1 MALSG
6 VRISWLIWSGN
17 AGCPAD
23 GSVVRGDV
31 SGLFGT
37 VMGKSSPYA
46 NSTGPEN
53 SRRLPCSVEGAALL
67 AAAGEAA
74 DQPAQKKGPGARQKP
89 HDGLVHLEGLV
100 VDLQLGQL
108 FFLLP
113 QAGPGLFQGGF
124 GVYVSV
130 RRWYV
135 GLSYSKMFGIAF
147 TGAPISQVI
156 MNLFVKQALAGSEG
170 DAWRD
175 AMQML
180 GGLTLICLAAAALL
194 ARKPP
199 ERYGMEPFGGMP
211 GAVGAPQHVWSI
223 RETFTTYPIWG
234 VILTFLTSVLGEFMI
249 WTQAVSYW
257 HTDLGMPLE
266 SAAHL
271 YIIIGIVGIFSMPI
285 MGVVADKVVQRSAS
299 EASGR
304 KKMLIFGPLTGA
316 AACTLLLMQTP
327 ESSILGALSCVVF
340 AIYWAVVPGGVVGYA
355 GAVYGRATLGRIWGL
370 ATLIVMGIGPF
381 AGAFIGGYL
390 KDVSGS
396 YTYSII
402 FALGAFVASM
412 LLASSLPL
420 TTTPEKA

>member
-1 MALSG
+1 MSDTRKFYGWSVIAA
-6 VRISWLIWSGN
+6 SWL
-17 AGCPAD
+17 ALFCLFGCRATFAILKVPMSAD
-23 GSVVRGDV
+23 MGWTQAQVTLGYSFMMTCYALAAFG
-31 SGLFGT
+31 SGLILDKWGT
-37 VMGKSSPYA
+37 RPAYFLGAVLGGAGFYVTSNAHTLYAYYAAYGILTGTATGMLWVSS
-46 NSTGPEN
+46 
-53 SRRLPCSVEGAALL
+53 VI
-67 AAAGEAA
+67 
-74 DQPAQKKGPGARQKP
+74 
-89 HDGLVHLEGLV
+89 
-100 VDLQLGQL
+100 
-108 FFLLP
+108 
-113 QAGPGLFQGGF
+113 
-124 GVYVSV
+124 SV

-316 AACTLLLMQTP
+316 AACALLLMQTP

>member
-1 MALSG
+1 MSDTRKFYGWSVIAA
-6 VRISWLIWSGN
+6 SWL
-17 AGCPAD
+17 ALFCLFGCRATFAILKVPMSAD
-23 GSVVRGDV
+23 MGWTQAQVTLGYSFMMTCYALAAFG
-31 SGLFGT
+31 SGLILDKWGT
-37 VMGKSSPYA
+37 RPAYFLGAVLGGAGFYVTSNAHTLYAYYAAYGILTGTATGMLWVSS
-46 NSTGPEN
+46 
-53 SRRLPCSVEGAALL
+53 VI
-67 AAAGEAA
+67 
-74 DQPAQKKGPGARQKP
+74 
-89 HDGLVHLEGLV
+89 
-100 VDLQLGQL
+100 
-108 FFLLP
+108 
-113 QAGPGLFQGGF
+113 
-124 GVYVSV
+124 SV

-257 HTDLGMPLE
+257 HTDLGIPLE

-316 AACTLLLMQTP
+316 AACALLLMQTP

>member
-1 MALSG
+1 MSDTRKFYGWSVIAA
-6 VRISWLIWSGN
+6 SWL
-17 AGCPAD
+17 ALFCLFGCRATFAILKVPMSAD
-23 GSVVRGDV
+23 MGWTQAQITLGYSFMMTCYALAAFG
-31 SGLFGT
+31 SGLILDKWGT
-37 VMGKSSPYA
+37 RPAYFLGAVLGGAGFYVTSNAHTLYAYYAAYGILTGTATGMLWVSS
-46 NSTGPEN
+46 
-53 SRRLPCSVEGAALL
+53 VI
-67 AAAGEAA
+67 
-74 DQPAQKKGPGARQKP
+74 
-89 HDGLVHLEGLV
+89 
-100 VDLQLGQL
+100 
-108 FFLLP
+108 
-113 QAGPGLFQGGF
+113 
-124 GVYVSV
+124 SV

-199 ERYGMEPFGGMP
+199 ERYGMEPFGGMS

-316 AACTLLLMQTP
+316 AACALLLMQTP

>member
-1 MALSG
+1 MSDTRKFYGWSVIAA
-6 VRISWLIWSGN
+6 SWL
-17 AGCPAD
+17 ALFCLFGCRATFAILKVPMSAD
-23 GSVVRGDV
+23 MGWTQAQVTLGYSFMMTCYALAAFG
-31 SGLFGT
+31 SGLILDKWGT
-37 VMGKSSPYA
+37 RPAYFLGAVLGGAGFYVTSNAHTLYAYYAAYGILTGTATGMLWVSS
-46 NSTGPEN
+46 
-53 SRRLPCSVEGAALL
+53 VI
-67 AAAGEAA
+67 
-74 DQPAQKKGPGARQKP
+74 
-89 HDGLVHLEGLV
+89 
-100 VDLQLGQL
+100 
-108 FFLLP
+108 
-113 QAGPGLFQGGF
+113 
-124 GVYVSV
+124 SV

-211 GAVGAPQHVWSI
+211 SAVGAPQHVWSI

>member
-1 MALSG
+1 MSDTRKFYGWSVIAA
-6 VRISWLIWSGN
+6 SWL
-17 AGCPAD
+17 ALFCLFGCRATFAILKVPMSAD
-23 GSVVRGDV
+23 MGWTQAQVTLGYSFMMTCYALAAFG
-31 SGLFGT
+31 SGLILDKWGT
-37 VMGKSSPYA
+37 RPAYFLGAVLGGAGFYVTSNAHTLYAYYAAYGILTGTATGMLWVSS
-46 NSTGPEN
+46 
-53 SRRLPCSVEGAALL
+53 VI
-67 AAAGEAA
+67 
-74 DQPAQKKGPGARQKP
+74 
-89 HDGLVHLEGLV
+89 
-100 VDLQLGQL
+100 
-108 FFLLP
+108 
-113 QAGPGLFQGGF
+113 
-124 GVYVSV
+124 SV

-340 AIYWAVVPGGVVGYA
+340 AMYWAVVPGGVVGYA